1 MSESGTK
8 SSQPLASKGEKDV
21 SEKRGRGRP
30 RKKPQEPSEA
40 PTPKRPRGRPKGSK
54 NKATPKG
61 RVGGRGRGL
70 LRPSSR
76 ALGQQKAT
84 VTPGRKPRGRPKKSV
99 TGRGGG
105 EHFPGVIRGGAV
117 KPPEPALP
125 HRPTVPRP
133 QRPGER
139 DGEKPTAPP
148 WLFPPP
154 SSAPSSPSDNGSTGK
169 WPDPGG
175 PCSPTP
181 GGHPPR
187 LPPLPSA
194 GFHWQRGCLA
204 ESRGWDPPTFAAPP
218 PNAVISPIQSG
229 CWLPP
234 PPAPGFAP
242 EPLQGRDRG
251 SRRDP
256 PNALDLC
263 SGLLLPWATP
273 PVSPPVLGD
282 CSVRGRAAPT
292 AMPGLSARP
301 WGCLSLGVPVPGGAQ
316 VGPARGGALLIASG
330 IYIFFS
336 TFFFLSFTTTSGY
349 LSSTL

>member
-30 RKKPQEPSEA
+30 RKKPQQEPTEA

-61 RVGGRGRGL
+61 R
-70 LRPSSR
+70 
-76 ALGQQKAT
+76 KAT

-154 SSAPSSPSDNGSTGK
+154 SSAPSSPSHNGSTGK

-175 PCSPTP
+175 PCSP
-181 GGHPPR
+181 
-187 LPPLPSA
+187 A
-194 GFHWQRGCLA
+194 
-204 ESRGWDPPTFAAPP
+204 
-218 PNAVISPIQSG
+218 
-229 CWLPP
+229 
-234 PPAPGFAP
+234 
-242 EPLQGRDRG
+242 
-251 SRRDP
+251 
-256 PNALDLC
+256 
-263 SGLLLPWATP
+263 
-273 PVSPPVLGD
+273 
-282 CSVRGRAAPT
+282 
-292 AMPGLSARP
+292 
-301 WGCLSLGVPVPGGAQ
+301 PGGAPAPAPPSPQ
-316 VGPARGGALLIASG
+316 RWVSLAKGVPGREPGLGPPHLCCPPPMQ
-330 IYIFFS
+330 
-336 TFFFLSFTTTSGY
+336 
-349 LSSTL
+349 